1 MTSGSLHDASWLVTD
16 RTAGA
21 SQGAFA
27 FGNLAVHVGDDSQA
41 VAANRAAL
49 ADRVGVPQ
57 VVFTRA
63 AHSRTVAHVNAMVP
77 DVPDTD
83 GLVTDRPGLALAA
96 QGADCAMIGIATA
109 DGWIAA
115 VHCGWQGLVR
125 AVVAAAMEAMAGAGS
140 TLEAPLA
147 HVGPA
152 ICARCYPVDPARAEQ
167 VAAVAVGG
175 GAGWHDPA
183 SGIPYVA
190 TDDHAIGSWA
200 AEHLMDCG
208 FTNFAFCGYPAT
220 RTNLWA
226 GQRRDAFVGRLARSG
241 FHCDVFTGRHTTAL
255 HWEQLQRDLALV
267 LARCGL
273 SQPASM
279 WLDRYLKN
287 NPDDPQRNELTQLLD
302 VLK

>member
-1 MTSGSLHDASWLVTD
+1 VTSGSLHDASWLVTD

-167 VAAVAVGG
+167 VAAVAPR
-175 GAGWHDPA
+175 GAVEIAGRPAVDLRAGLAAQFAELGITASWDPRC
-183 SGIPYVA
+183 
-190 TDDHAIGSWA
+190 T
-200 AEHLMDCG
+200 AESKELYSH
-208 FTNFAFCGYPAT
+208 
-220 RTNLWA
+220 
-226 GQRRDAFVGRLARSG
+226 RRDGR
-241 FHCDVFTGRHTTAL
+241 TGRQAL
-255 HWEQLQRDLALV
+255 TIVRRSA
-267 LARCGL
+267 
-273 SQPASM
+273 
-279 WLDRYLKN
+279 
-287 NPDDPQRNELTQLLD
+287 
-302 VLK
+302 